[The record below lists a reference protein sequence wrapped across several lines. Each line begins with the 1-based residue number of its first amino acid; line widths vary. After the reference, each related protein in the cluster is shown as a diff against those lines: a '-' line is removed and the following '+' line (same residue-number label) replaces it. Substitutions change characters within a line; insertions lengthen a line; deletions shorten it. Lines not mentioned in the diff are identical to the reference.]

1 MQTNL
6 SSTYIRILIMHN
18 YKFLYT
24 DNHDLAQ
31 ISMLNIDKTPF
42 QFTYLF
48 LKKDIP
54 N

>member
-1 MQTNL
+1 
-6 SSTYIRILIMHN
+6 MHN

-42 QFTYLF
+42 QSTYLF